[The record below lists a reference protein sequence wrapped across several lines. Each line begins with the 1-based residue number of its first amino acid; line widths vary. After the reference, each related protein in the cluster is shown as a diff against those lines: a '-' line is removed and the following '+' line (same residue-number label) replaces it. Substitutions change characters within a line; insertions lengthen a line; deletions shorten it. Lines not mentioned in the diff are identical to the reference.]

1 MELHHTDRIFFDET
15 SHSYVL
21 DGEELLMGVTELMR
35 KHNLGADYSGIP
47 DSVLKKAAE
56 VGTEIHKEI
65 QDYENGESV
74 FASELIDDYKR
85 LGLKFIES
93 EYRVSD
99 FALVASAVDM
109 VYEGSGQ
116 GKVILADIKS
126 TEKLHRRA
134 LEWQLGIYKTL
145 FESQNP
151 DVEVESLFCLHIDKK
166 TRKIK
171 GFIPIDGVSE
181 DEVKSL
187 LSAEAEGLIYIDENA
202 VSDASLVLNENDVRT
217 YVSSAVEIA
226 ALKERIKEIE
236 KGLKGYDEQLLE
248 YMSDN
253 NIDELSAP
261 GGVFKRKASYQQTR
275 VDSAKLK
282 KSYPAVF
289 EKCSKVVEVAASIT
303 FKPTE

>member
-1 MELHHTDRIFFDET
+1 MELQHTDRIFFDET

-21 DGEELLMGVTELMR
+21 DGDELLMGVTELMR

-47 DSVLKKAAE
+47 DSVLKRAAE
-56 VGTEIHKEI
+56 VGTGLHKEI

-74 FASELIDDYKR
+74 FASELIDEYKK

-93 EYRVSD
+93 EYQVSD
-99 FALVASAVDM
+99 FSLVASAIDM
-109 VYEGSGQ
+109 VYEGSARD
-116 GKVILADIKS
+116 KAILVDIKS
-126 TEKLHRRA
+126 TEKLHRRS
-134 LEWQLGIYKTL
+134 LEWQLGIYRTL
-145 FESQNP
+145 FEAQNP
-151 DVEVESLFCLHIDKK
+151 GIEVEALFCLHIDKK
-166 TRKIK
+166 TRRIK
-171 GFIPIDGVSE
+171 GFIPIDGVSA

-187 LSAEAEGLIYIDENA
+187 LSTEAEGLIYIDENA
-202 VSDASLVLNENDVRT
+202 VHDASLALNENDIRS

-236 KGLKGYDEQLLE
+236 KGLKGYDERLLA

-253 NIDELSAP
+253 NIDELAAP
-261 GGVFKRKASYQQTR
+261 GGVFKRKAPYQQTR

-282 KSYPAVF
+282 KTYPTVF
-289 EKCSKVVEVAASIT
+289 EKCSKVIEVAASIT